1 MRRRDLR
8 WCVPLSQPSIE
19 MDRPPLRGRVR
30 LASRWICAPV
40 AIGLQCIALSVWGQ
54 DSIPDCTRDNICT
67 GMYERAQAQ
76 SGHNN
81 YADAARLYKLAYQV
95 IPDPRILYS
104 VARVLHKDGRTNDAR
119 QYYQKFID
127 SPLDDPAQKQKARE
141 FLGMLPPTEKP
152 EAPSIHWRTPS
163 PPPEKR
169 QPATPVV
176 QQLDISPPRK
186 RSFPVGAG
194 VLLAT
199 GGAGLLTGIIL
210 GGMALSAKK
219 QVVAGDGPFDQA
231 LYDRGVT
238 LNRAAISLD
247 VIGGVM
253 LAGGVVWTAVWL
265 GKHRPAALNVTL
277 SPAIEG
283 RIP

>member
-1 MRRRDLR
+1 
-8 WCVPLSQPSIE
+8 
-19 MDRPPLRGRVR
+19 
-30 LASRWICAPV
+30 
-40 AIGLQCIALSVWGQ
+40 
-54 DSIPDCTRDNICT
+54 
-67 GMYERAQAQ
+67 
-76 SGHNN
+76 
-81 YADAARLYKLAYQV
+81 
-95 IPDPRILYS
+95 LYS